1 MLFLLS
7 SLIADSGF
15 LNFSAGQD
23 LMTRIWSISSGE
35 LLHSIPIPENVDK
48 SENPIPA
55 LYYSDAFGGRGG
67 MPGLLQGA
75 GEAIYFYSF
84 WNTREPSRI
93 FVKNQNEKKEMWFCS
108 GTLVTGEALTRDL
121 PCHPLSP
128 PPQNSNKLC
137 TNLPEIC
144 LDGFDKVLPRTI
156 IYFFTDFLL
165 FICNLWA
172 VDFLPFSLRAVH
184 HLLLFLLL
192 FLAVPAIFVLP
203 PQWREILLLWVS
215 GLHPSK
221 RSMRLVS
228 VSGFKLSASV
238 ILCFVFIGSVCLRHV
253 LLCSSH
259 HFWTFK
265 FGVLPFFAPLLVG
278 AQSYV
283 SINLV
288 FLEVSVAL
296 SLIEIIVFTVTIMTV

>member
-1 MLFLLS
+1 MEHFKRRTVAFHPYPRKCRQVRESHSRTVLLGCIWWERRHAGTLARRRGSHLFLLI
-7 SLIADSGF
+7 LKH
-15 LNFSAGQD
+15 
-23 LMTRIWSISSGE
+23 TRTESYLCQKSKWKERNVVLLWNVGHWGGINTWS
-35 LLHSIPIPENVDK
+35 
-48 SENPIPA
+48 
-55 LYYSDAFGGRGG
+55 
-67 MPGLLQGA
+67 
-75 GEAIYFYSF
+75 
-84 WNTREPSRI
+84 
-93 FVKNQNEKKEMWFCS
+93 
-108 GTLVTGEALTRDL
+108 
-121 PCHPLSP
+121 PLSP
-128 PPQNSNKLC
+128 PPPPTPTNSALIYRKF
-137 TNLPEIC
+137 C
-144 LDGFDKVLPRTI
+144 LDCFDKALPRTI
-156 IYFFTDFLL
+156 IYFFTDFLIFFSDFD

-184 HLLLFLLL
+184 RLLLFLLL

-203 PQWREILLLWVS
+203 PQWREILLLWIS

-238 ILCFVFIGSVCLRHV
+238 IRCFVFIGSVCLRHV

-296 SLIEIIVFTVTIMTV
+296 SLIEITVFTVTIMTV